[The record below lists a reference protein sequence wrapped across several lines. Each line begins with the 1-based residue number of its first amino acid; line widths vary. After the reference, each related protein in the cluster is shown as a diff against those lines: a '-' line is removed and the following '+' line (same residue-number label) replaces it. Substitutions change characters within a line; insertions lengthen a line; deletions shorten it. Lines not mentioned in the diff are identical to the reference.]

1 MSCCVSGLKEIAV
14 NFLDISFQIIEPRIQ
29 QQASVSKYIAKAH
42 HLTQPCSS
50 KGLTWMMVVLLMK
63 DVIFFFL
70 SYPCLS
76 KVPTEKY
83 SYKFSNLMLI
93 ITKYTF
99 TKSKISYTKYKPV
112 LFRRNLL
119 QRKNTTFVLQFY
131 ICNVCTG
138 CVEKNFT
145 VSFSIYLVAV

>member
-1 MSCCVSGLKEIAV
+1 MDSIIFSELLRLEY
-14 NFLDISFQIIEPRIQ
+14 LD
-29 QQASVSKYIAKAH
+29 Y
-42 HLTQPCSS
+42 
-50 KGLTWMMVVLLMK
+50 
-63 DVIFFFL
+63 
-70 SYPCLS
+70 
-76 KVPTEKY
+76 
-83 SYKFSNLMLI
+83 LI